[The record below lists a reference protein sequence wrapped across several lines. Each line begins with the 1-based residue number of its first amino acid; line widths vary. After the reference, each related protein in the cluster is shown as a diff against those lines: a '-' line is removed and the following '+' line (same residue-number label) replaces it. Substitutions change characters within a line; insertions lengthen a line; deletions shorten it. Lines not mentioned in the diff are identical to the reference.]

1 MTQNPNNLNSIR
13 VVLDYRGM
21 FPIAPFTINYVVVEK
36 ALGVSA
42 RVAVNYNVPNA
53 VKVTVV
59 PD

>member
-1 MTQNPNNLNSIR
+1 MTQNSNNLNTIR

-21 FPIAPFTINYVVVEK
+21 FPIAPYTVNYVFVEN

-53 VKVTVV
+53 AKVSVV